1 MLFLILNTSDPRSS
15 EHKDGIVAS
24 APLTERLLSG
34 YNSKFLMVGSLVI
47 VQWRVFWK
55 IFLRPYAR
63 MILVA
68 MQYIPIAEE
77 QQPPYCELS
86 VQIETTTKSE

>member
-34 YNSKFLMVGSLVI
+34 YNSKFLMVGSLVT
-47 VQWRVFWK
+47 VQWRVFLEE
-55 IFLRPYAR
+55 FL
-63 MILVA
+63 
-68 MQYIPIAEE
+68 
-77 QQPPYCELS
+77 
-86 VQIETTTKSE
+86 ETLGANDSCGNAIYPNNGREAATVL